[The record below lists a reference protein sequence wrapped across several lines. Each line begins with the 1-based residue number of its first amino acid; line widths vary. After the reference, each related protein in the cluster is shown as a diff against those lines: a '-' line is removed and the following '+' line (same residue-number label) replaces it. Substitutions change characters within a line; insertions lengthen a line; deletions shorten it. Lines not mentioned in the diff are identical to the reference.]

1 MIEFSYLSFDQSLSR
16 MFDLLQDGF
25 DGTSEASKN

>member
-1 MIEFSYLSFDQSLSR
+1 MMEFSYLNFDQSLSK

-25 DGTSEASKN
+25 DGTSEANKN